1 LNEGPVGRHRPLG
14 RESCREAT
22 RTKGGNPPLKI
33 FRRICK
39 KAFISV
45 ILLTLG
51 LFSFSGEPAQAADWS
66 QGVVIR
72 AERIEIK
79 GLLPL
84 LAVGNDGG
92 PVLRLIAG
100 EAKVYGMKMAAAHQS
115 RGWGMEIAD
124 GGMVPIRGLQVDATA
139 LGFRIKGLP
148 IQLGESFP
156 SIVLHDVFMKVDQLE
171 AKQIDLHALDMSAK
185 PDVSLKP
192 DGPVLDLR
200 PFAKSSRKEMEEEIN
215 ERLREMSTTPTKDE
229 TSEAE
234 DGKSETEDGK
244 PEDKEG
250 SAGDEEGEDRTDGTD
265 GSAEDPGSGS
275 EPDDPNQAEPPPSG
289 EGESSGKSGAVIE
302 EKVKLSKTIG
312 LVRARE
318 LVKEV
323 RKYDASVTI
332 KKGKKTAK
340 ADDYWAVVGLG
351 LIRGTEVVLS
361 AEGKDS
367 RQAVDAL
374 VRFLT
379 NR

>member
-1 LNEGPVGRHRPLG
+1 MKL
-14 RESCREAT
+14 
-22 RTKGGNPPLKI
+22 

-39 KAFISV
+39 KAFLLTG
-45 ILLTLG
+45 LLTLALLPFFG
-51 LFSFSGEPAQAADWS
+51 GAAPAHAADWS

-72 AERIEIK
+72 ADRIEIK

-84 LAVGNDGG
+84 LAIGNDGG
-92 PVLRLIAG
+92 PVLRMIAG
-100 EAKVYGMKMAAAHQS
+100 EAKVYGMKMAAAHQG

-124 GGMVPIRGLQVDATA
+124 GGVVPIRGLQADATA

-148 IQLGESFP
+148 IQIGDSIP
-156 SIVLHDVFMKVDQLE
+156 SIVLHDVFMKVDRLE
-171 AKQIDLHALDMSAK
+171 AKQIDLHGLEMSTQ
-185 PDVSLKP
+185 PEVSLKP

-200 PFAKSSRKEMEEEIN
+200 PFAQSSRKEMEEEIN

-229 TSEAE
+229 DSEAK
-234 DGKSETEDGK
+234 DGE
-244 PEDKEG
+244 KEG
-250 SAGDEEGEDRTDGTD
+250 EEKPSGDEKGDGVSDETDNPAEG
-265 GSAEDPGSGS
+265 PGSGS
-275 EPDDPNQAEPPPSG
+275 EDPNQTEPPPAGG
-289 EGESSGKSGAVIE
+289 EPPDDSGAVIE
-302 EKVKLSKTIG
+302 EKVKLAKTIG

-340 ADDYWAVVGLG
+340 VDDYWAVVGLG